1 MTKRIMLGV
10 AAVALSL
17 VAAAPAHAQAHV
29 GISAGASFPTGD
41 FGNAVNSGFNVN
53 GIIGVSMP
61 MSPIG
66 FRGEVGWNQF
76 DFKGGSSSDKTRI
89 INGTANIVLTPS
101 TMMPAKPYLIAGLGA
116 YNVKFE
122 GSSFAGLT
130 SSSTSDTRVG
140 FNGGV
145 GLKFGLGDLAT
156 FLEARYVSINGKNGG
171 SSLNYIPVTFGITF

>member
-17 VAAAPAHAQAHV
+17 AAAAPAHAQTHV

-41 FGNAVNSGFNVN
+41 FGNSFNSGYNIN

-76 DFKGGSSSDKTRI
+76 DLKGGASGDKSRI
-89 INGTANIVLTPS
+89 FNGSANVVLTPS

-122 GSSFAGLT
+122 GTNLLGGTT
-130 SSSTSDTRVG
+130 SSSDTRLG

-171 SSLNYIPVTFGITF
+171 SALNYIPVTFGITF